1 MLSVIQRAGNF
12 TPKALENG
20 IAIYRDKKYFNVNEN
35 NANYEQN
42 SFLERE
48 NSEKLRVA
56 WSNFNLSLMP
66 GDSII
71 VKEKPGAIYVLGNV
85 YNPGLIEYR
94 KNKKLNYYL
103 GASGG
108 IKRKY

>member
-1 MLSVIQRAGNF
+1 
-12 TPKALENG
+12 
-20 IAIYRDKKYFNVNEN
+20 
-35 NANYEQN
+35 
-42 SFLERE
+42 
-48 NSEKLRVA
+48 
-56 WSNFNLSLMP
+56 MP

-108 IKRKY
+108 IKKENTDKNEL